1 MCEEG
6 EGEGVGPGYG
16 DPSAL
21 VLFAITE
28 VFMNNLILFW
38 PDSNNCG
45 QCVAGSGIF
54 TVSF

>member
-1 MCEEG
+1 M
-6 EGEGVGPGYG
+6 GPGYG

-38 PDSNNCG
+38 PDSYNGG

-54 TVSF
+54 TASHR